1 MTDLPDA
8 LPYGIRDVKLTAYTD
23 AVGSVL
29 GAASIDLP
37 NMQTFS
43 FSEKEEFQELRGDDR
58 IVTTRGK
65 GASVD
70 WTLEAG
76 GISVKAW
83 AIFTGGEVIEDGVT
97 PNRTVTLRKLG
108 TSNRPYFRVE
118 GQAISDSGGDVH
130 AMVYRCR
137 CSDTVDGSFA
147 DGTFFISSTKGSGL
161 PMLDA
166 DFDLLYDLVQNETP
180 VAITLVPEANPVAPV
195 GP

>member
-1 MTDLPDA
+1 MTAPMVDA
-8 LPYGIRDVKLTAYTD
+8 LPYGIRDVKLTRYTD
-23 AVGSVL
+23 ASGTVL
-29 GAASIDLP
+29 GTASVDLP

-76 GISVKAW
+76 GISLKAW
-83 AIFTGGEVIEDGVT
+83 ALFTGGDVIEGGT
-97 PNRTVTLRKLG
+97 APARTVTLRKRG
-108 TSNRPYFRVE
+108 TSNRPYFRTE

-130 AMVYRCR
+130 TVVYRCR

-147 DGTFFISSTKGSGL
+147 DGAFFVSSLKGQGL
-161 PMLDA
+161 PLLDA
-166 DFDLLYDLVQNETP
+166 AYDLLYDMVQNETP
-180 VAITLVPEANPVAPV
+180 VATPLVATPNPVA